1 MKTMRWEFPMGFFLP
16 DMKIYLSK
24 LLQMVIFLHD
34 LENFQLNLLHFSYIR
49 RNANQTFLIPNSVY
63 VDC

>member
-34 LENFQLNLLHFSYIR
+34 LENFQLNLLH
-49 RNANQTFLIPNSVY
+49 P
-63 VDC
+63 

>member
-1 MKTMRWEFPMGFFLP
+1 MKTMRWEFPMVFFLP

-49 RNANQTFLIPNSVY
+49 RNANQTFLISNSV
-63 VDC
+63 